1 MITYSSQLV
10 NPSDLSQARLLIVD
24 DSKMMRMAI
33 AKSLNELGVVSIQE
47 ASNGH
52 QALALIRTQQFD
64 LILLDIEMPEMD
76 GLQVLAEIQKDSTL
90 QGLPVIV
97 ISGGQ
102 DIQSAVR
109 CIEMG
114 AEDYLNKPFS
124 QVLLRA
130 RLSTSIEKKKLRDL
144 NLMRMRQL
152 QSQHEQLIAEQMKT
166 ENVLLNILPKSISE
180 RIKSGETRIA
190 DSHQN
195 VSVLFADLVGF
206 TQLSQNMSAPELV
219 NLLNE
224 IVSEFDALTRQAGI
238 EKIKTIGDCYMLVAG
253 APTYRLDH
261 PHVVV
266 MIGLSMIETVKNF
279 NKKNNTQ
286 LQIRVGVNSGPV
298 IAGVI
303 GIHKY
308 TYDLWGDTVNI
319 ASRMESTGLPNQLQ
333 ITATTANLIADEFEL
348 EARGETEIK
357 GIGKLPTFLVI
368 SPQNSLKVRSRA

>member
-1 MITYSSQLV
+1 MTE
-10 NPSDLSQARLLIVD
+10 PSPLQTHPFDLSQARLLIVD

-33 AKSLNELGVVSIQE
+33 ARSLQELGVVFIQE
-47 ASNGH
+47 AANGQ
-52 QALALIRTQQFD
+52 QALALIKSEPFD
-64 LILLDIEMPEMD
+64 LMLLDIEMPEMD
-76 GLQVLAEIQKDSTL
+76 GMQVLAEIQKDQTL

-130 RLSTSIEKKKLRDL
+130 RLNTSIEKKKLRDL
-144 NLMRMRQL
+144 NLMRMHQL
-152 QSQHEQLIAEQMKT
+152 QSQHAQLISEQQKT
-166 ENVLLNILPKSISE
+166 ETVLLNILPRSISD

-190 DSHQN
+190 DTHPS

-206 TQLSQNMSAPELV
+206 TQLSHHMGASELV
-219 NLLNE
+219 QILNE
-224 IVSEFDALTRQAGI
+224 IVSEFDNLVHHAGI

-253 APTYRLDH
+253 APIYRADH
-261 PHVVV
+261 PFIITQ
-266 MIGLSMIETVKNF
+266 IGLAMIEALKVF
-279 NKKNNTQ
+279 NKKHNTQ
-286 LQIRVGVNSGPV
+286 LQIRVGINSGPV
-298 IAGVI
+298 VAGVI

-333 ITATTANLIADEFEL
+333 ISANTASLIADNFDL
-348 EARGETEIK
+348 EARGEIDIK
-357 GIGKLPTFLVI
+357 GIGKLPTFLV
-368 SPQNSLKVRSRA
+368 SGLKQPSSAQCYA